1 MHVCDFAKNTFPTN
15 HRLKTK
21 WNNKRRHKLNRFR
34 IYKEE
39 FYKVKK
45 RKLYLKY
52 IKACI
57 F

>member
-1 MHVCDFAKNTFPTN
+1 MHMCDFAKNTFPTN

-34 IYKEE
+34 RYKEE

-45 RKLYLKY
+45 KL
-52 IKACI
+52 
-57 F
+57 